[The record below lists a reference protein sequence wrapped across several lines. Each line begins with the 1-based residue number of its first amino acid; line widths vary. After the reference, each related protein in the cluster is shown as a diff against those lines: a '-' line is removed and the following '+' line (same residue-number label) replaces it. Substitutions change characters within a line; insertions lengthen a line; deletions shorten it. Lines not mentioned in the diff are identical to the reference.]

1 MTKHTG
7 TKLIPP
13 ESRWVLNRLAG
24 LLGLWS
30 SAHVVFALALL
41 TTTGIHVQAS
51 DWQSEWDM
59 PPGFSICVDTEGYE
73 FPTAIAFV
81 PKPGADPKS
90 PLYFVTEIRGKVK
103 VVTRDR
109 SVYTFGQVPFDMAPL
124 KELPSLDG
132 EAGMAAI
139 ALDPAHGYVF
149 VSLAYYDT
157 NQVLRNAMVRFD
169 SEPGVFGIKARS
181 ATPFT
186 SIFKNDISS
195 LTHQAGGIS
204 IEGDTLYVGVGDG
217 GQHHQS
223 QNLDS
228 TLGKIL
234 RMSLNFEP
242 LPDNPFYE
250 EANAA
255 APQNFIWARGLRNP
269 FGLYRVSGRTFVSEN
284 GFAID
289 RFLEVK
295 RGENCGWN
303 GTDWSIGMN
312 AAMVIGPSVAPVQI
326 AWLPPESTIFP
337 EEYRSKFYVALGGG
351 MSRIPG
357 VLMIDYDFHESR
369 LARPPKQ
376 IVLHANKERLG
387 VYPTGVAFGSD
398 GLYMVSLYSVRNKRF
413 GNGEVLRL
421 AYKPVAQN
429 EASFAG
435 MHPRAEILMLEKGCY
450 SCHGRQLSDLNVAPP
465 LDRETL
471 VPRIITRLDSATY
484 QRSLRGV
491 DSLKTA
497 PQNCF
502 REARQEVL
510 SKAGT
515 ERARV
520 WMKYHIMEPKFDR
533 MSASMPNL
541 GLTAGEAEEI
551 ANYLVSRN
559 VGATGV
565 TGALKRLIHPYIYG
579 PVGRRHMPGA
589 FGAGFATAFACFAV
603 SNVIRG
609 RKRASDPLP
618 SPDIK
623 QHACEESVQASAR

>member
-1 MTKHTG
+1 MNELHPRVNV
-7 TKLIPP
+7 I
-13 ESRWVLNRLAG
+13 SRLSQYVRNGIQRSAPSSS
-24 LLGLWS
+24 LL
-30 SAHVVFALALL
+30 FALVLL
-41 TTTGIHVQAS
+41 AISRVGSPAA
-51 DWQSEWDM
+51 DWQAEWDM
-59 PPGFSICVDTEGYE
+59 PPGFSISVDTEGYE

-81 PKPGADPKS
+81 PQPGSDPKS

-103 VVTRDR
+103 VVTQDR

-157 NQVLRNAMVRFD
+157 NQVLRNAMVRFN
-169 SEPGVFGIKARS
+169 SEPGVFGLKARS

-204 IEGDTLYVGVGDG
+204 IEGDALYVGVGDG

-234 RMSLNFEP
+234 RLSLNFEP
-242 LPDNPFYE
+242 LQDNPFFE
-250 EANAA
+250 EGNAA
-255 APQNFIWARGLRNP
+255 SPQNYIWARGLRNP
-269 FGLYRVSGRTFVSEN
+269 FGLYRVNGRTFVSEN
-284 GFAID
+284 GFVID
-289 RFLEVK
+289 RFLEVR

-312 AAMVIGPSVAPVQI
+312 AAMVIGPTVAPVQI
-326 AWLPPESTIFP
+326 AWLPAESTIFP

-357 VLMIDYDFHESR
+357 VLMMDYDFSQAR
-369 LARPPKQ
+369 LARAPKQ
-376 IVLHANKERLG
+376 VVLHADKDRLG
-387 VYPTGVAFGSD
+387 VYPIGLAFGPD
-398 GLYMVSLYSVRNKRF
+398 ALYMVSLYSVRGKRF
-413 GNGEVLRL
+413 GNGEVLRVS
-421 AYKPVAQN
+421 YKAVTAQ
-429 EASFAG
+429 EPPAFG
-435 MHPRAEILMLEKGCY
+435 KHQRAEILMIEKGCY
-450 SCHGRQLSDLNVAPP
+450 SCHGRHASDLNVAPP

-471 VPRIITRLDSATY
+471 VPRIITRLGSATY
-484 QRSLRGV
+484 QRSLRGIE
-491 DSLKTA
+491 SLKSA

-502 REARQEVL
+502 REAREEVL
-510 SKAGT
+510 SKSGT

-533 MSASMPNL
+533 ISASMPNL
-541 GLTAGEAEEI
+541 GLTANEAEQI

-559 VGATGV
+559 IGGTGV
-565 TGALKRLIHPYIYG
+565 TGAIKRLIHPYVYG

-589 FGAGFATAFACFAV
+589 FGAGFASAFACLAV
-603 SNVIRG
+603 FRIVRQ
-609 RKRASDPLP
+609 RKRP
-618 SPDIK
+618 SG
-623 QHACEESVQASAR
+623 RL